1 MPGAE
6 LLQGGSVTKPRLLL
20 ADDHRLVRE
29 GIRGLLEPDYEIVA
43 EAGDG
48 RELIQAAIKL
58 QPDVIVA
65 DIGMPSLNG
74 LEAVRKLRKRGIEA
88 KIVFVTMHAGVD
100 FAVQA
105 LRLGVLGYVLKID
118 ASEELGRAV
127 KEALAG
133 RLYISPSIAK
143 DVMTTLMVSPKPD
156 SADGEPWLKLTGRER
171 EVLQLV
177 AEGRKMAEIGDIL
190 HISARTVERHKYS
203 MMDKLKLRT
212 TASLTQ
218 YAITRGLISPP

>member
-1 MPGAE
+1 M
-6 LLQGGSVTKPRLLL
+6 TKPRLLL

-29 GIRGLLEPDYEIVA
+29 GIRSLLGSDYEIVA
-43 EAGDG
+43 EAADG
-48 RELIQAAIKL
+48 RALVRAAIET

-74 LEAVRKLRKRGIEA
+74 LEAVRQLQQRGVEA
-88 KIVFVTMHAGVD
+88 KVIFVTMQAGVD

-105 LRLGVLGYVLKID
+105 LRLGVSGYVLKVD
-118 ASEELGRAV
+118 ASEELSRAI

-133 RLYISPSIAK
+133 RLYITPSIAR
-143 DVMTTLMVSPKPD
+143 DVMTALMENPKLE
-156 SADGEPWLKLTGRER
+156 SANGEPWLQLTGRER

-177 AEGRKMAEIGDIL
+177 AEGHKMAEIGEIL

-203 MMDKLKLRT
+203 LMDKLKLRT
-212 TASLTQ
+212 TAELTQ
-218 YAITRGLISPP
+218 YAIKRGLVPPA

>member
-1 MPGAE
+1 M
-6 LLQGGSVTKPRLLL
+6 TKPRLLL

-29 GIRGLLEPDYEIVA
+29 GIRSLLGADYEIVA

-48 RELIQAAIKL
+48 RDLVRAAIEMR
-58 QPDVIVA
+58 PDVIVA

-74 LEAVRKLRKRGIEA
+74 LEAVRQLQKRGVEA
-88 KIVFVTMHAGVD
+88 KVIFVTMQAGVD

-105 LRLGVLGYVLKID
+105 LRLGVSGYVLKVD
-118 ASEELGRAV
+118 ASEELSRAI

-133 RLYISPSIAK
+133 RLYITPSIAR
-143 DVMTTLMVSPKPD
+143 DVMTALMENPKLE
-156 SADGEPWLKLTGRER
+156 SANGEPWLQLTGRER

-177 AEGRKMAEIGDIL
+177 AEGHKMAEIGEIL

-203 MMDKLKLRT
+203 LMDKLKLRT
-212 TASLTQ
+212 TAELTQ
-218 YAITRGLISPP
+218 YAIKRGLVPPR

>member
-1 MPGAE
+1 MSNA
-6 LLQGGSVTKPRLLL
+6 RILL

-29 GIRGLLEPDYEIVA
+29 GLRSLLGEDYEIVG

-48 RELIQAAIKL
+48 RELVRAAL
-58 QPDVIVA
+58 DLRPDLIVA

-74 LEAVRKLRKRGIEA
+74 LEAVRQLQKRGVEA
-88 KIVFVTMHAGVD
+88 KVIFVTMHAGVD

-105 LRLGVLGYVLKID
+105 LRLGVSGYVLKGD
-118 ASEELGRAV
+118 ASEELSRAI

-133 RLYISPSIAK
+133 RLYITPSIAK
-143 DVMTTLMVSPKPD
+143 EVMTALMEHPQLDAAK
-156 SADGEPWLKLTGRER
+156 GEPWLSLTGRER

-177 AEGRKMAEIGDIL
+177 AEGRKMAEIGEIL

-203 MMDKLKLRT
+203 LMDKLKLRT
-212 TASLTQ
+212 TAELTQ
-218 YAITRGLISPP
+218 YAIKRGLVASD

>member
-1 MPGAE
+1 M
-6 LLQGGSVTKPRLLL
+6 
-20 ADDHRLVRE
+20 VRE